1 MISPAA
7 KASAYNN
14 KTPGMLTAEVLRRV
28 YAFFRYELIFEVASA
43 AQLGAAKSR
52 LLYSDSLSEEERAL
66 FTTVSCRAH
75 RNDFLYAIASP
86 EEYLKAGLSAVRC
99 IDQVLAHSDNHNQ
112 IRTILDFACGYGRV
126 ARFLRA
132 RFPAA
137 DVSVCDID
145 GAAVDFCTRAFSAK
159 AIASNSRFTGLSMGK
174 RFDLIWCGSL
184 ITHIDECA
192 TIRLLK
198 LFYHHLAPGGFCIFT
213 THGNQAI
220 ERMPVFGLGAVE
232 QNQVL
237 SQFRQSGY
245 GYASYPGRID
255 MGISLVSR
263 EKMIA
268 ITHAAGPWAE
278 TAFIDHG
285 WDNLQDV
292 YGFVS
297 RD

>member
-1 MISPAA
+1 
-7 KASAYNN
+7 
-14 KTPGMLTAEVLRRV
+14 MLTAEVLRRV

-99 IDQVLAHSDNHNQ
+99 IDQVLAQSDNHNQ

-126 ARFLRA
+126 ARFLSA

-145 GAAVDFCTRAFSAK
+145 DAAVDFCTRAFSAK
-159 AIASNSRFTGLSMGK
+159 AIASDSMFSGLSIRK
-174 RFDLIWCGSL
+174 QFDLIWCGSL
-184 ITHIDECA
+184 ITHIDEGA
-192 TIRLLK
+192 TMRLLK
-198 LFYHHLAPGGFCIFT
+198 LFYQHLAPGGVCIFT
-213 THGNQAI
+213 THGERAI
-220 ERMPVFGLGAVE
+220 ERMPVFGLGEVA

-237 SQFRQSGY
+237 AQFRQSGY
-245 GYASYPGRID
+245 GYASYPGRND
-255 MGISLVSR
+255 MGISLISR
-263 EKMIA
+263 EKMIDM
-268 ITHAAGPWAE
+268 THGAAPWTE

-297 RD
+297 RN